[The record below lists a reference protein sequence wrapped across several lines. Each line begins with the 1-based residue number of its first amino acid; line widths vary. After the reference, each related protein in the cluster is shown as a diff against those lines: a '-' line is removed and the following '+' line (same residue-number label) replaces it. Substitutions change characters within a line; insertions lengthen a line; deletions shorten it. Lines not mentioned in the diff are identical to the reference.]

1 MTTREQLGLNANW
14 IPMDFSKSGGSDE
27 FLVKKVNQLE
37 EKVNGLEDSTY
48 FTAIQPTYS
57 GGSAMLSTS
66 LVEDGGKLYASI
78 YLKNTPDNVIVKFR
92 LDGVQHTI
100 TLNKPL
106 KVEIPEILDT
116 KLAEYGI
123 HAFYKSIELYEIKVK
138 GLGVIAIED
147 ERSAIESG
155 FTTQRYEQS
164 NGSIA
169 IKTYKILKESP
180 NLSKDIAN
188 GKRAKIS
195 ETRAKLGYLFEPLN
209 LKNTFQAKLNLL
221 DTAIY
226 LHPSLIANYSST
238 GKLTNT
244 KSVKFLQV
252 SDVDFMGVHFKET
265 EIIWK
270 PLEEVVKDKL
280 APMLVTGE
288 RGSGVKPGY
297 GYLGN
302 KSGLVVM
309 TYSPSLAYAY
319 ATDCSDWL
327 IYSFSNINE
336 VNIKNAKQVP
346 RTMKEPFGLRSEDGY
361 GKITVNPYEYKKPEY
376 KAVNYRFLQQLDTLQ
391 KQLDAISSLEYRN
404 QLGLVESDFNNGKT
418 YEVWTL
424 PTGSGIRSIT
434 NNNLQMNSGT
444 ILSIIN
450 KETGEFIEGNGLANL
465 YKNERCAIHQTL
477 GKDGDKIVIKSLE
490 IVTLDVFFKNFI
502 AKSEEWKTKNPGKV
516 EELGN
521 PKGNF
526 DRLWTWD
533 EYYDRL

>member
-14 IPMDFSKSGGSDE
+14 IPMDSSKSGGSDE

-48 FTAIQPTYS
+48 FSAIQPTYT
-57 GGSAMLSTS
+57 GGNAMLSTR
-66 LVEDGGKLYASI
+66 LVEDGGKFYASI
-78 YLKNTPDNVIVKFR
+78 HLKNTPDNVIVKFK
-92 LDGVQHTI
+92 LDNVQHSI
-100 TLNKPL
+100 TSNSPL
-106 KVEIPEILDT
+106 KVDIPEILDN

-123 HAFYKSIELYEIKVK
+123 HVFYKVINLYEIKVK

-147 ERSAIESG
+147 EGSAIESG

-169 IKTYKILKESP
+169 IKTYKVLKESP

-188 GKRAKIS
+188 GSRAKIS

-226 LHPSLIANYSST
+226 LHPSLIVNYSST

-252 SDVDFMGVHFKET
+252 SDVDFRGVHFKET

-280 APMLVTGE
+280 TPMLVTGE
-288 RGSGVKPGY
+288 RSSGVKPGY

-319 ATDCSDWL
+319 STDCSDWL

-361 GKITVNPYEYKKPEY
+361 GKVTVYPYEYKKPEY
-376 KAVNYRFLQQLDTLQ
+376 KAVNYRNLQQLDTLQ